1 MGAGMVHDIDKNEAI
16 PPMSSYICF
25 TRWRNTSKKF
35 GNFSTRK
42 SLLFFPLKEHLFSGH
57 TADIQRTSCIL
68 SPITL
73 LIYAR
78 YRHKNDHFF
87 TLCLQEKHKKNLAI
101 FPQLINLLSVVS

>member
-42 SLLFFPLKEHLFSGH
+42 SLLFSPKKEHLFSGH

-78 YRHKNDHFF
+78 YRHKNDHFSLF
-87 TLCLQEKHKKNLAI
+87 ACKKNTKKI
-101 FPQLINLLSVVS
+101 WQFFHN

>member
-42 SLLFFPLKEHLFSGH
+42 SLLFFPLKEHLLS
-57 TADIQRTSCIL
+57 TYRADSVRTSCIL
-68 SPITL
+68 CGITFL
-73 LIYAR
+73 LYES
-78 YRHKNDHFF
+78 YRHKNDHFSLF
-87 TLCLQEKHKKNLAI
+87 ACKKNTKKI
-101 FPQLINLLSVVS
+101 WQFFHN